1 MKILWVGPVFHPTGI
16 ATAAREMIKAL
27 IKRGNQVQV
36 QDAYSSKYDFSVG
49 LENVNNSI
57 DIKDLDATFVYDY
70 PQFWRAQA
78 GKVVVNHFIHEGTLL
93 WPDWVKLMNN
103 SQGVLAVACKA
114 NKNMFTWNG
123 ITKPMEVIPYG
134 VSEIYKPME
143 NKPAEDEFVF
153 LSVNSWTGEP
163 GDRKGTDLLI
173 KAFNEEFKEE
183 ENVKLLLKISTFW
196 EQRDPEFYAQKIV
209 NITGKANSN
218 ILFDSMYRPEEELV
232 TFYQKSDCFV
242 APTRGEGFGLTILNA
257 LACGLP
263 VIVTRDNN
271 SGHMDFC
278 KGNPSVF
285 FIDAPTSMQGDRRF
299 YTEGNMLA
307 EPDVEN
313 LKKQMR
319 FVYANRKE
327 IKTEEGCKLAR
338 ERTWNKTA
346 EKIEEIINGNKKT

>member
-36 QDAYSSKYDFSVG
+36 QDPYNSKYDFSEG
-49 LENVNNSI
+49 LENVNNAI

-78 GKVVVNHFIHEGTLL
+78 GKVVNHFIHEGTML
-93 WPDWVKLMNN
+93 WPDWIKLLNE
-103 SQGVLAVACKA
+103 SKGVLAVACKA
-114 NKNMFTWNG
+114 NKNMFRWNG
-123 ITKPMEVIPYG
+123 VNKDMSIINYG
-134 VSEIYKPME
+134 VSEIYQPME
-143 NKPAEDEFVF
+143 NKPVDDEFVF
-153 LSVNSWTGEP
+153 LSVNSWTGEI
-163 GDRKGTDLLI
+163 GDRKGTELLI

-196 EQRDPEFYAQKIV
+196 EQQDAEFYAQKII
-209 NITGKANSN
+209 NLTGKANTN
-218 ILFDSMYRPEEELV
+218 ILFDSQYRDEKELV
-232 TFYQKSDCFV
+232 TFYQRANCFV

-263 VIVTRDNN
+263 VIVTKDNN

-278 KGNPSVF
+278 KGNPNVF
-285 FIDAPTSMQGDRRF
+285 WIDAPTSIQGDRRF
-299 YTEGNMLA
+299 YVEGNMLA
-307 EPDVEN
+307 EPDFEH

-319 FVYANRKE
+319 FVYENRKE
-327 IKTEEGCKLAR
+327 LKTEEGCKMAR
-338 ERTWNKTA
+338 EHTWDKTA
-346 EKIEEIINGNKKT
+346 KQIEEIIDGNKKT